1 MRRSAAGAPNRWSRI
16 CWPPSRYR
24 ADTDTVSGAGRRM
37 LSFLTVRGRC
47 VAAGGVTLLLV
58 GAALGER
65 ALVQLAVFVLAL
77 PLLAV
82 LLVSREQ
89 FRLTAGRTV
98 PRARLPRVGGAE
110 VTVEIGNA

>member
-47 VAAGGVTLLLV
+47 VAAGGVALLLV
-58 GAALGER
+58 GAVLGER

-77 PLLAV
+77 PLLSAF
-82 LLVSREQ
+82 LVAREPVPPAPP
-89 FRLTAGRTV
+89 RTAPPAPGPPRRT
-98 PRARLPRVGGAE
+98 
-110 VTVEIGNA
+110 